1 MGWKA
6 TGRGGIVAAWAAAA
20 VCAAAPS
27 PGYEFRRAPDGTP
40 LRWERSPDPIPYAI
54 VCPGGNEI
62 PDEGAVG
69 AIQDAFAAWEG
80 VGTADVRFRFAGIAP
95 DADAAAA
102 GMVIWLR
109 DDWPYDR
116 LTIAKTRLHYRREDG
131 AIVKAEILLNARD
144 YRWSADGTPGTLDIR
159 NAATHEIGHFLGLD
173 DVSTPG
179 RTMYEYIGL
188 DERDKTFLS
197 DDELEGLRAA
207 YPRILPQA
215 ALSIQ
220 TFSLDL
226 RGGALRPLGGS
237 PPLRAGEIFAAP
249 CPFPGAL
256 PGVVFAAGGVFALR
270 LPAADGT
277 GAREIPIHAGG
288 LNPGRVRA
296 VSALPP
302 VRPGEGPRLAAIVST
317 EQGAALAL
325 GAIPP
330 ESGDADGIT
339 MRLFPLDGADEVV
352 AFAPLGPAGEGFDD
366 AFAVFEK
373 QRTGDQLISVAHLL
387 PARRP
392 GGGFVL
398 SFLRSWTAPDCARV
412 EGFAV
417 LEGLGGRREIAALA
431 RGARGRLEMLF
442 YAAPFSFLPADGSP
456 VEPAFRADAS
466 ALDDAGDA
474 LGIAALPPDGS
485 GRRRL
490 AALIAR

>member
-95 DADAAAA
+95 DADGAAA

-197 DDELEGLRAA
+197 DDELEGSAPPIRGSFRRPPSPSRPS
-207 YPRILPQA
+207 PRPPR
-215 ALSIQ
+215 
-220 TFSLDL
+220 
-226 RGGALRPLGGS
+226 RGAPPLGGS
-237 PPLRAGEIFAAP
+237 PRSAPGRSSRPPARSPGPSPASSSRPAASSPSASPPPTEQARAKSRSTPAASTRAGCGRCRPSARAGRARAAP
-249 CPFPGAL
+249 
-256 PGVVFAAGGVFALR
+256 
-270 LPAADGT
+270 
-277 GAREIPIHAGG
+277 
-288 LNPGRVRA
+288 
-296 VSALPP
+296 
-302 VRPGEGPRLAAIVST
+302 AAIVST

>member
-1 MGWKA
+1 MRRVIA
-6 TGRGGIVAAWAAAA
+6 RGSIVAACAAAV

-27 PGYEFRRAPDGTP
+27 LGYEFRLAPDGTP
-40 LRWERSPDPIPYAI
+40 LRWERSPDPITYAI
-54 VCPGGNEI
+54 VRRDGDEI
-62 PDEGAVG
+62 PDGRAVG
-69 AIQDAFAAWEG
+69 AIQAAFAAWEG

-95 DADAAAA
+95 DAATATAA

-109 DDWPYDR
+109 EDWPYDR
-116 LTIAKTRLHYRREDG
+116 LTIAKTRLHYRRENG
-131 AIVKAEILLNARD
+131 AIIKAEILLNARD

-173 DVSTPG
+173 DVPTPG

-207 YPRILPQA
+207 YPRIPPQTVV
-215 ALSIQ
+215 SIR
-220 TFSLDL
+220 TFSLDP
-226 RGGALRPLGGS
+226 RGGALRPLGGG
-237 PPLRAGEIFAAP
+237 PPLRVGEIFAAP
-249 CPFPGAL
+249 CPFPGSL
-256 PGVVFAAGGVFALR
+256 PGVVFAADGAFALR
-270 LPAADGT
+270 FPAAAGED
-277 GAREIPIHAGG
+277 AREIPIHAGG

-302 VRPGEGPRLAAIVST
+302 AQQGEGPRLAAIVST

-330 ESGDADGIT
+330 ESAEARGIA
-339 MRLFPLDGADEVV
+339 MHLFPLDGADEVV
-352 AFAPLGPAGEGFDD
+352 AFASLGPAGEGFDG
-366 AFAVFEK
+366 AFAVLEK
-373 QRTGDQLISVAHLL
+373 RRTGDHLISVAHLL
-387 PARRP
+387 PSRSP
-392 GGGFVL
+392 GGGLVL
-398 SFLRSWTAPDCARV
+398 SFLRSWTAPDCAGV

-417 LEGLGGRREIAALA
+417 LEGLGGQREIAALA
-431 RGARGRLEMLF
+431 RGEQGRLEMIF